1 MDQTTIG
8 KLLLQKR
15 EQKKVSLKEV
25 AEKTKIN
32 INILRSLEADDL
44 ENLPNKTYV
53 RGFVQNYAK
62 TIGLDIDEATQ
73 VLQDTYQAQNPEDI
87 TPIENEELSVSDAP
101 AIELS
106 AKQLELREKFVG
118 FVHKLIEKKT
128 LISIAII
135 VLIVFITKGVIGFFT
150 KVSNEQVKIRPETSN
165 AATIKSA
172 DESLFD
178 IKATKK
184 LNSQTAKTT
193 DVTTQDENNNQKSGS
208 TEAAVPLNNVAETS
222 QVKLDSNE
230 NAQSEEKPEKKS
242 DSETEPELENGKLP
256 FKQFFPAPL
265 NMYEVAASAPENVNE
280 DFIPTSVRESVLAD
294 QENVFVN
301 ATEGDTWISYQ
312 TDDSDI
318 KRYVLKKGRHL
329 IIRGK
334 VILLFLGNANMT
346 KIFYNNQ
353 LVTFETRTGVKSLIF
368 PPAQIKNYELPLFPS
383 FKGVPYKQSVYKQKM
398 AAPKE

>member
-184 LNSQTAKTT
+184 LRSQTAKTT

-208 TEAAVPLNNVAETS
+208 TEAAVLLNNVAETS

-230 NAQSEEKPEKKS
+230 NTQSEEKSEKKS

-334 VILLFLGNANMT
+334 VILLFLGYANMT
-346 KIFYNNQ
+346 KIFFNNQ
-353 LVTFETRTGVKSLIF
+353 LVTFETRTGV
-368 PPAQIKNYELPLFPS
+368 
-383 FKGVPYKQSVYKQKM
+383 
-398 AAPKE
+398 